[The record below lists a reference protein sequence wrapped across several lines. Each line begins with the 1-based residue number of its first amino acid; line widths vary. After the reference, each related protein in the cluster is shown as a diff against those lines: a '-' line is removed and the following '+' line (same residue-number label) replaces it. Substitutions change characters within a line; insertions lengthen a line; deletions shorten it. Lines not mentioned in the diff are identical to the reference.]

1 MNRSNAGFSLRL
13 PAVERDQF
21 MNKIL
26 LKKHLWIFI
35 AVLTF
40 VLDRITKILAL
51 NYLQLE
57 QPLNFLPILNL
68 FLTFNAG
75 AAFSFLNKAG
85 GWQAWLFS
93 GIAAGVSIFLVIW
106 QTQITTKYLWLKI
119 ALALILGGTLGN
131 LYDRFA
137 YHGVVD
143 FLDFYFQQWHYPV
156 FNIADSAICIG
167 AIMLMI
173 DIMGK
178 KKGK

>member
-1 MNRSNAGFSLRL
+1 MNMTLSKR
-13 PAVERDQF
+13 
-21 MNKIL
+21 
-26 LKKHLWIFI
+26 HLWIFI
-35 AVLTF
+35 AILVF
-40 VLDRITKILAL
+40 VLDRITKMLSL
-51 NYLQLE
+51 YYLQLE
-57 QPLNFLPILNL
+57 QPLNLLPILNL
-68 FLTFNAG
+68 FLTFNSG

-93 GIAAGVSIFLVIW
+93 GIAVGVSIFLIIW
-106 QTQITTKYLWLKI
+106 QTQLTVKYLWLKI

-131 LYDRFA
+131 LYDRIV

-173 DIMGK
+173 DIGRK
-178 KKGK
+178 K